1 MITIAEAVATADR
14 VKGYMYVQ
22 ELRWLAETAQALPQ
36 PAAWCEIGSWQGRS
50 ATAVAAALPP
60 ISYLQL
66 VDNFT
71 GPTTREA
78 PKKADVRKQ
87 LLASMAAMRTR
98 SPTLRVELADGF
110 SAQIASGIPD
120 GTFDVIF
127 IDGDHAYA
135 AVVDDIRLWT
145 PKLKP
150 GGLLCGHD
158 FTNKCGVEPAVR
170 ELCPG
175 FAQVPATSIWYWPRP
190 R

>member
-1 MITIAEAVATADR
+1 MSTIAEAVAAAAR
-14 VKGYMYVQ
+14 VKGYMYTQ
-22 ELRWLAETAQALPQ
+22 ELHWLAETAHALRE
-36 PAAWCEIGSWQGRS
+36 PAAWCEIGAWQGRS
-50 ATAVAAALPP
+50 ATAVAAALPLR
-60 ISYLQL
+60 SRLQL

-78 PKKADVRKQ
+78 PKKADVRRQ
-87 LLASMAAMRTR
+87 LQATIVQMQKR
-98 SPTLRVELADGF
+98 SPTLRVDLSIGY
-110 SAQIASGIPD
+110 SAQVAPTFPD
-120 GTFDVIF
+120 DTFNVIF

-145 PKLKP
+145 PKLKS

-175 FAQVPATSIWYWPRP
+175 FAQVPATSIWHWR
-190 R
+190 RLG